1 MDRYVEHT
9 FGELRVRIDKWSC
22 VGYGD
27 CMSVA
32 PEVFEFDE
40 RGLCSFRA
48 AAADIERDRLL
59 TACAVCPSEALAVFN
74 TAQEQLIP

>member
-1 MDRYVEHT
+1 M
-9 FGELRVRIDKWSC
+9 RIDKWSC

-40 RGLCSFRA
+40 RGLCSFREDA
-48 AAADIERDRLL
+48 VSIDRDRLL
-59 TACAVCPSEALAVFN
+59 TACAVCPTEALAAFDAAGERLV
-74 TAQEQLIP
+74 P